1 MTNKPWKRF
10 ERDVGKLIGGKRYPA
25 NLGGGVDVESPY
37 LVIQCKNVKTMPL
50 AALEKLAN
58 EIAIEGKES
67 EKVGVVCINRHG
79 GTGQQRTGIESLFHL
94 HQADAGLRIAVS
106 NGRLNWRRAAPPR
119 QQRRMHIHAAP
130 ARY

>member
-1 MTNKPWKRF
+1 MTNKPWKQF

-25 NLGGGVDVESPY
+25 NMGGGVDVESPY

-67 EKVGVVCINRHG
+67 EKVGVVAIK
-79 GTGQQRTGIESLFHL
+79 
-94 HQADAGLRIAVS
+94 
-106 NGRLNWRRAAPPR
+106 RRAGAGVPTKTLFVFTEDAWR
-119 QQRRMHIHAAP
+119 ELVRRVENLVKGEPDRHDLN
-130 ARY
+130 

>member
-1 MTNKPWKRF
+1 MTSKPWKRF

-67 EKVGVVCINRHG
+67 EKVGVVAIK
-79 GTGQQRTGIESLFHL
+79 
-94 HQADAGLRIAVS
+94 
-106 NGRLNWRRAAPPR
+106 RRAGAGVPTKTLFVFTEDAWR
-119 QQRRMHIHAAP
+119 ALV
-130 ARY
+130 ARVENLVMGERDQHDTNNSPGELDNGKES